1 MIRKDVSHSFSTT
14 VLSLFMSKYNHL
26 ESLYFIA
33 IVPPANIQ
41 DEITKLKHEVTDK
54 YGSKHA
60 LKSPPHITLHM
71 PFKWKDK
78 RFHELEGV
86 MKKLNDDLKPFQVEL
101 KDFDFFEPRVVF
113 VNVMENESLNKLQ
126 RQVVDTCRKDL
137 KLDNANYK
145 NRPFHPHVTIAFRDL
160 KKPMFYEAK
169 KEFEKR
175 ELSFEF
181 QVEKVILLKHDRMK
195 WNLVVFRD

>member
-1 MIRKDVSHSFSTT
+1 
-14 VLSLFMSKYNHL
+14 MS

-33 IVPPANIQ
+33 VLPPPSIQ
-41 DEITKLKHEVTDK
+41 EEITQLKLEVAEK

-78 RFHELEGV
+78 RITELVQV
-86 MKKLNDDLKPFQVEL
+86 METLNNQHDPLEIEL
-101 KDFDFFEPRVVF
+101 RNFDFFEPRVVF
-113 VNVMENESLNKLQ
+113 VDVKENERLEALQ
-126 RQVVDTCRKDL
+126 KKVVDTCRKML

-145 NRPFHPHVTIAFRDL
+145 NRPFHSHVTIGFRDL

-169 KEFEKR
+169 KAFENRKV
-175 ELSFEF
+175 SFVFEAD
-181 QVEKVILLKHDRMK
+181 EITLLKHDGKK
-195 WNLVVFRD
+195 WNVFIF

>member
-1 MIRKDVSHSFSTT
+1 
-14 VLSLFMSKYNHL
+14 MS

-33 IVPPANIQ
+33 VVPPEEIQ
-41 DEITKLKHEVTDK
+41 EQITSFKKEIASK
-54 YGSKHA
+54 YDSSHA

-78 RFHELEGV
+78 KFEVLEQV
-86 MKKLNDDLKPFQVEL
+86 IQSLNSKLDPFTIQL

-113 VNVMENESLNKLQ
+113 VDVVSNEKLEDLQ
-126 RQVVDTCRKDL
+126 KEVVDACRKQL

-145 NRPFHPHVTIAFRDL
+145 NRPFHPHVTIGFRDL

-169 KEFEKR
+169 KEFKHR
-175 ELSFEF
+175 QVSFDFEAN
-181 QVEKVILLKHDRMK
+181 QISLLKHDGK
-195 WNLVVFRD
+195 QWNVM

>member
-1 MIRKDVSHSFSTT
+1 
-14 VLSLFMSKYNHL
+14 MS

-33 IVPPANIQ
+33 VLPPPAIQ
-41 DEITKLKHEVTDK
+41 EAITKLKLEIAEK

-78 RFHELEGV
+78 RIAELEKV
-86 MKKLNDDLKPFQVEL
+86 IETLNNQHKSFMVEL
-101 KDFDFFEPRVVF
+101 KGFDFFEPRVVF
-113 VNVMENESLNKLQ
+113 VDVVENENLNMLQ
-126 RQVVDTCRKDL
+126 SQVVDTCRKQL

-145 NRPFHPHVTIAFRDL
+145 GRPFHPHVTIGFRDL

-169 KEFEKR
+169 KVFENRKVTFGFDVR
-175 ELSFEF
+175 EIS
-181 QVEKVILLKHDRMK
+181 LLQHDGKK
-195 WNLVVFRD
+195 WNVVEFLL